1 MAQGR
6 TDILQRLAI
15 KAALPGPDG
24 IPVYEERSMNA
35 NPAEGEEVV
44 TILAAALTN
53 LDIAVATGRHYFS
66 AERQSAIIGQEAV
79 AVDAH
84 GRRHFYPV
92 TSLVSPFGSMAERAY
107 ARSSKALPI
116 PDGVPDELA
125 AALGNAGLA
134 AWLPLS
140 WRARLQPGESV
151 LILGATGA
159 CGLIAVAAARLL
171 GAGRVIAVGRNRAKL
186 DLAGTLGADR
196 MIAAA
201 DSTALAEAIRNCGEN
216 VDVIIDYLYGPA
228 AEAALER
235 ANGGARMVQIGSPL
249 ASAITVPAQ
258 AMRRHCLDILGF
270 AYYHAPVEV
279 QRQAYAELCRHAAAG
294 RIHIDHEAH
303 PMTEIASLW
312 QRQKQGGTPRFVLR
326 P

>member
-1 MAQGR
+1 M
-6 TDILQRLAI
+6 QRLAI
-15 KAALPGPDG
+15 RAALPGPDG
-24 IPVYEERSMNA
+24 TPDYEECSMNA
-35 NPAEGEEVV
+35 DPAAGEEVV
-44 TILAAALTN
+44 TILAAGLTN
-53 LDIAVATGRHYFS
+53 LDIAVASGRHYFS

-79 AVDAH
+79 AMDAH
-84 GRRHFYPV
+84 GRRYFYPV
-92 TSLVSPFGSMAERAY
+92 TSLVSPFGSMAERAL

-186 DLAGTLGADR
+186 NLAGKLGADR
-196 MIAAA
+196 VIAAD
-201 DSTALAEAIRNCGEN
+201 DSAALAEAIRDCGEN
-216 VDVIIDYLYGPA
+216 VDVIIDYLCGPV
-228 AEAALER
+228 AEAALGR
-235 ANGGARMVQIGSPL
+235 AKDGTRMVQIGSPL
-249 ASAITVPAQ
+249 APAIAVPAQ

-270 AYYHAPVEV
+270 AYYHASIEM

-303 PMTEIASLW
+303 AMAEIAKLW
-312 QRQKQGGTPRFVLR
+312 QRQQQGGTPRFVLR